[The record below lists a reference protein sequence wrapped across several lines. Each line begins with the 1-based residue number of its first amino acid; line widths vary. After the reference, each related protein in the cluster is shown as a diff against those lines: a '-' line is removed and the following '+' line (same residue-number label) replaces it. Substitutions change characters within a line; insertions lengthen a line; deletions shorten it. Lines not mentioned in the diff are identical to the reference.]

1 MSMTTTFTVE
11 QWEETYKPVVNHI
24 NPEASWAT
32 DDANGIMFETY
43 GDEIVHVVNQ
53 ANADER
59 FVWTWVDG
67 DDGTYII
74 NGYHHVNRIG
84 YFITEVPCVVSAMEI
99 VVDKYEE
106 SEDDE

>member
-1 MSMTTTFTVE
+1 MSA
-11 QWEETYKPVVNHI
+11 YSDLRVVTCVPRI
-24 NPEASWAT
+24 KV
-32 DDANGIMFETY
+32 

-67 DDGTYII
+67 DDGTYIL

-84 YFITEVPCVVSAMEI
+84 YFITEVPCVTDAMEI